1 MMAVVVA
8 TVRIK
13 NMSTDDNCKRAL
25 QGAVILPDAMP
36 PDVLSRY
43 QVARQELST
52 LWETVK
58 NGEIARGLAT
68 TEAEKEAESFV
79 HVVAKRRAYYP
90 ECHPEVA

>member
-1 MMAVVVA
+1 
-8 TVRIK
+8 
-13 NMSTDDNCKRAL
+13 MSTGDRCKRTL

-36 PDVLSRY
+36 PEVLSRY
-43 QVARQELST
+43 KVARQELST

-58 NGEIARGLAT
+58 NGEIARGLAA

-90 ECHPEVA
+90 ENNPALA